1 MVAVESRWKRST
13 FSFISM
19 DMIRRAWIIRV
30 HSEMTRTALRSFLP
44 ERFLSGR
51 DRARIVFAG
60 NREETE
66 GTGGIRFI
74 IFLAKHRLIPS
85 RFYETKGTKGN
96 RNITEAQ
103 RKRDRDY
110 GGKDRKREE
119 RWIKNK
125 SCRVLSLLTIRRN
138 VAKGFW
144 VDDCF
149 VNRSCFVNASP
160 VHLSLR
166 RVKIFMVIRWFTI
179 CTSICQTYS

>member
-30 HSEMTRTALRSFLP
+30 HSEMTRTALRSFLRKIFIRQGP
-44 ERFLSGR
+44 GAYRFRGKQG
-51 DRARIVFAG
+51 G
-60 NREETE
+60 NRRDGRNT
-66 GTGGIRFI
+66 
-74 IFLAKHRLIPS
+74 LYYLS
-85 RFYETKGTKGN
+85 RKTPTHPIALLRNKRDKGRN